1 MSVVR
6 FDPTGVVPVQA
17 EPTICLPSD
26 AVRADHIAFGQ
37 SDIFEKKNS
46 SYRVRCRVC
55 YRQFTT
61 SAHKMIYGHYLHQP
75 HNSIVT
81 CVAREKLQL
90 DHPEFFQ
97 SLVARE
103 AKLGYKRK

>member
-6 FDPTGVVPVQA
+6 FDPVEA

-26 AVRADHIAFGQ
+26 AVPADQIAFAQ
-37 SDIFEKKNS
+37 CDIFEKKNA

-61 SAHKMIYGHYLHQP
+61 SCHKMIYGHYLHQP

-90 DHPEFFQ
+90 DHPEFYQ
-97 SLVARE
+97 SLVLRE
-103 AKLGYKRK
+103 EKLGYKRK